1 MSILSSLISI
11 SNPMK
16 SSKSS
21 VANGGGSSLSM
32 GSNSIACGSCGSNGG
47 NGRKRLPSD
56 YTNID
61 SNAGSYTTASG
72 STYSYSYSYGYYSG
86 SCGCN

>member
-1 MSILSSLISI
+1 MSILSALISI

-16 SSKSS
+16 SSKSN
-21 VANGGGSSLSM
+21 VANGGGKLSM
-32 GSNSIACGSCGSNGG
+32 GSNSVACGSCGSGSS
-47 NGRKRLPSD
+47 GRSPSD

-72 STYSYSYSYGYYSG
+72 FSYSYSYSYGYYSSS